1 MYNAKNYTNYPG
13 KPAHKEERH
22 MKTLLKIALIVA
34 VVIGIIKLLQNFG
47 MIDLDLDSFEDLDKI
62 LE

>member
-1 MYNAKNYTNYPG
+1 
-13 KPAHKEERH
+13 